1 MSVPTIRRSDLAA
14 PGVLTEIGK
23 GGEGTVFDIAGRPDV
38 VYKEYLPR
46 TGLVLNRAALE
57 RLIARTADFTDHER
71 KRIAS
76 RAAWP
81 TDLVVDGAR
90 VTGYVMPRIPD
101 TYWRTH
107 GASHDPRRVPC
118 DLNYLTYRA
127 QWQTSKD
134 LVSDVPRLDI
144 PDILR
149 LLGDL
154 AETMALLHRH
164 GLVMG
169 DVSGRNLLWTDR
181 PALSVFVID
190 CDAFRPEGEE
200 AVNPPKESPDWGDP
214 TVKNGRTNRAS
225 DVYKLGLAAYRALG
239 ARASRFPP
247 MSPEPID
254 GVPDPVIDLIWRSIA
269 SDGRP
274 SAAEW
279 ATTTRQLLQFGNRP
293 VVAVNAPR
301 PSRPAAPPAVQPA
314 SADPAG
320 ASAPAQGN
328 AGDAPAPSSAGDA
341 SAAPGPSGSG
351 GRPVIPINSAR
362 P

>member
-1 MSVPTIRRSDLAA
+1 MTIPTIRRTDLAG

-23 GGEGTVFDIAGRPDV
+23 GGEGTVFDIAGRPGV

-71 KRIAS
+71 QRIIS
-76 RAAWP
+76 RTAWP

-90 VTGYVMPRIPD
+90 ITGYVMPRIPE

-134 LVSDVPRLDI
+134 LVSDVPRLDV

-149 LLGDL
+149 LLADL
-154 AETMALLHRH
+154 SETMALLHRY

-214 TVKNGRTNRAS
+214 AVKNGRTDRAS
-225 DVYKLGLAAYRALG
+225 DVYKLGLAAYRSLG

-247 MSPEPID
+247 MSPEPIE
-254 GVPDPVIDLIWRSIA
+254 GVPDAVIDLIWRSIA
-269 SDGRP
+269 LDGRP

-301 PSRPAAPPAVQPA
+301 PSPPTDPPAAPATHPN
-314 SADPAG
+314 G
-320 ASAPAQGN
+320 ASAPAS
-328 AGDAPAPSSAGDA
+328 ASVRDAPPPPSPS
-341 SAAPGPSGSG
+341 GPS
-351 GRPVIPINSAR
+351 GRPVIPINSSR